1 MVPPPSPARPLSK
14 QAYKTQ
20 VLLLR
25 EELLTMQ
32 QRLRQASFPVLVL
45 FAGVDGAGKGE
56 TVNLLHEWMD
66 PRWLHTHAYGPPSDE
81 ERERPEHWRFWRDLP
96 PKGQIGILMNAW
108 YAAPIDRR
116 AHRVTPAA
124 EFRRELQRVARLEQ
138 LLTDDGALILKF
150 MMHLDRDT
158 QHARLKALEKDPLT
172 RWRVTAEQWRQARSY
187 DELVEA
193 EATAVRLTDASQAPW
208 MLVDGSDERHRSLV
222 VARVLRDRVTRRLD
236 EEDADRRPRRGASVA
251 RVLPAATRR
260 SPLARARKRKAPT
273 LGSLDMSRSMEKTT
287 YEVALAQ
294 AQGRLNLLHRKAR
307 RRGLSTIV
315 VFEGWDAAGKGGAI
329 RRVASALDA
338 REYQVI
344 PVAAPT
350 DEERAQH
357 YLWRFWRHL
366 SRSGRLTVFD
376 RSWYGRVLVERVEGF
391 ATDAEW
397 QRAYAEIND
406 FEAQLVAHGIVV
418 VKYWLHI
425 TKDEQMRRFKQRERL
440 AHKRWKL
447 TDEDWRNRKQWK
459 AYEKA
464 VDDMVAATS
473 ARHAPWTL
481 VEGDDKNHARL
492 KVLRTLADRLAQA
505 LHEE

>member
-1 MVPPPSPARPLSK
+1 MHPRPSPARPLSK
-14 QAYKTQ
+14 QAYKAQ

-25 EELLTMQ
+25 EELLAVQ
-32 QRLRQASFPVLVL
+32 QRLRHANFPVIVL
-45 FAGVDGAGKGE
+45 FSGVDGAGKGE

-96 PKGQIGILMNAW
+96 PKGEIGILMNAW

-116 AHRVTPAA
+116 AHRAATAA
-124 EFRRELQRVARLEQ
+124 EFRRELQRIARLER
-138 LLTDDGALILKF
+138 LLTDDGVMILKF
-150 MMHLDRDT
+150 MMHLERDT
-158 QHARLKALEKDPLT
+158 QRERLKALERDPLT
-172 RWRVTAEQWRQARSY
+172 RWRVTAEQWRQSRSY
-187 DELVEA
+187 GELVEA
-193 EATAVRLTDASQAPW
+193 EAMAVRLTDSGQAPW
-208 MLVDGSDERHRSLV
+208 TLVDGSDERHRSLV
-222 VARVLRDRVTRRLD
+222 VARTLRDRVTRRLD
-236 EEDADRRPRRGASVA
+236 DDELDRRRRRAGSVA
-251 RVLPAATRR
+251 AVLRGTTAR
-260 SPLARARKRKAPT
+260 SRSARKRTSSAR
-273 LGSLDMSRSMEKTT
+273 LANLDMSRTVEKSH
-287 YEVALAQ
+287 YDVALAQ

-329 RRVASALDA
+329 RRMASALDA

-366 SRSGRLTVFD
+366 SRAGRLTVFD

-391 ATDAEW
+391 ALEPEW
-397 QRAYAEIND
+397 QRAYDEIND

-418 VKYWLHI
+418 VKYWVHI
-425 TKDEQMRRFKQRERL
+425 SKDEQLRRFKQRERL

-447 TDEDWRNRKQWK
+447 TDEDWRNRKRWK
-459 AYEKA
+459 AYERA
-464 VDDMVAATS
+464 VDDMVARTS
-473 ARHAPWTL
+473 PRHAPWVL
-481 VEGDDKNHARL
+481 IEGDDKNHARL
-492 KVLRTLADRLAQA
+492 KVLRTLADRLARA
-505 LHEE
+505 LDEE